1 MPFIMSKAKR
11 LNSYVLCITDTTT
24 DTTTDISMT
33 SYMVHI
39 NYNIIV

>member
-11 LNSYVLCITDTTT
+11 LNSYVLCITDI
-24 DTTTDISMT
+24 TTDIPMT
-33 SYMVHI
+33 PYMVHI